1 MVGKIT
7 GNICETAKNSRN
19 QVYWKE
25 KVFIKFMEMKM
36 IDPKEELQILREM
49 NRELMEENEH
59 LRNQVRALE
68 ELAIDVKTGYNW
80 DMNDEEFMEGDFD
93 E

>member
-1 MVGKIT
+1 MQKY
-7 GNICETAKNSRN
+7 SRDT
-19 QVYWKE
+19 VLYHKE

-68 ELAIDVKTGYNW
+68 ELAIDSKVEYNKC
-80 DMNDEEFMEGDFD
+80 MFGEEAGFE
-93 E
+93 

>member
-1 MVGKIT
+1 
-7 GNICETAKNSRN
+7 
-19 QVYWKE
+19 
-25 KVFIKFMEMKM
+25 M
-36 IDPKEELQILREM
+36 IDPQEELQILREM

-68 ELAIDVKTGYNW
+68 ELAIDVKSRYNW
-80 DMNDEEFMEGDFD
+80 DMNEHEFMEDDFN